1 MSDFRVISGVTKS
14 FGAFLKASTGIDVDT
29 DKAPSDTI
37 ADTTPL
43 IHVYLYRVEYS
54 PFWMNGDEVVSS
66 PTLLTGP
73 PVGLNLFYLITP
85 YGPGQT
91 NLQLTLGKV
100 INVINDSPSVPPTD
114 PSLAGIVE
122 ELKII
127 PHMLSLDQ
135 MTELSRV
142 FGQRHYRLSVTYE
155 VAVAL
160 IDSTVT
166 QRVQRV
172 EERHVAMRQLR

>member
-14 FGAFLKASTGIDVDT
+14 LGAFLKASTGIDVDT
-29 DKAPSDTI
+29 DKSPADTI

-43 IHVYLYRVEYS
+43 IHIYLYRVEYS
-54 PFWMNGDEVVSS
+54 PFWMNSDEIIST

-73 PVGLNLFYLITP
+73 PVGVNLFYLITP

-100 INVINDSPSVPPTD
+100 INVINDSPFVPPTD
-114 PSLAGIVE
+114 PSLVGIVE

-142 FGQRHYRLSVTYE
+142 FGQRHYRLSITYE
-155 VAVAL
+155 VSVAL
-160 IDSTVT
+160 IDSTIT
-166 QRVQRV
+166 RNVQRV
-172 EERHVAMRQLR
+172 EERHVTVERLR